1 MPDTEIEAKELAIF
15 AVKEAAR
22 ILMEDFGK
30 KAKVSTKLKG
40 EPVTESDIKS
50 EERIIDLIREKYPGH
65 SIIAEERGFL
75 KGNSDYT
82 WIVDPLDGTRNFLH
96 GLPYFGVSIALERKR
111 EVVLGVVNLP
121 CFDELYVA
129 EKGKGAYLNG
139 ERITVSKKSL
149 EESLLLY
156 ESEFRRMGKLAT
168 IPFSDLATSVSAV
181 RIFGSASVSLTL
193 IASGKAEAYITYN
206 VKPGDIA
213 GGALILEEAGGI
225 VTDLKGTPWN
235 SYMDRMVA
243 TNGRI
248 HEEVL
253 KILRNK
259 LRI

>member
-1 MPDTEIEAKELAIF
+1 MPDIEIEAKELAIF
-15 AVKEAAR
+15 AAKEAGR

-96 GLPYFGVSIALERKR
+96 ELPYFGVSIALERKR
-111 EVVLGVVNLP
+111 GVFLGVVNLP
-121 CFDELYVA
+121 CFDELYSA

-139 ERITVSKKSL
+139 DRITVSKKSL

-156 ESEFRRMGKLAT
+156 ESEFRRIGKLAT
-168 IPFSDLATSVSAV
+168 MPFSDLATSVSAV

-213 GGALILEEAGGI
+213 GGALILEEAGGV

-235 SYMDRMVA
+235 SQTKSVVA
-243 TNGRI
+243 TNCII

-253 KILRNK
+253 KTLRCK
-259 LRI
+259 LKI

>member
-1 MPDTEIEAKELAIF
+1 MSDTEIEAKEFAIF
-15 AVKEAAR
+15 ASKEAGR
-22 ILMEDFGK
+22 IIMEDFGK
-30 KAKVSTKLKG
+30 KGKVSTKLKG
-40 EPVTESDIKS
+40 EPVTESDVKS
-50 EERIIDLIREKYPGH
+50 EERIIDLIREKYPDH
-65 SIIAEERGFL
+65 SIIAEEHGFL

-82 WIVDPLDGTRNFLH
+82 WIVDPLDGTRNFVH
-96 GLPYFGVSIALERKR
+96 ELPYFGVSIALERKR
-111 EVVLGVVNLP
+111 EVVLGVVSLP

-129 EKGKGAYLNG
+129 EKGEGAYLND
-139 ERITVSKKSL
+139 ERIAVSKKSL

-156 ESEFRRMGKLAT
+156 ESELRRMGGLAT
-168 IPFSDLATSVSAV
+168 VPFGDLATSVSAV

-193 IASGKAEAYITYN
+193 IASGKAEAYITYD

-235 SYMDRMVA
+235 LYTEKVVA
-243 TNGRI
+243 TNGGV

-253 KILRNK
+253 KILRRK